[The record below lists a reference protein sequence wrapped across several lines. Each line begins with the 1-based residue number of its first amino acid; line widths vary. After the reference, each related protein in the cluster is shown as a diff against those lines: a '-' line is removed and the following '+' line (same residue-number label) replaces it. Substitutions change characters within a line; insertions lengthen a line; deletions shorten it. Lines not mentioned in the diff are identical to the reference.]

1 MPSAI
6 QVKRADV
13 TADIRAL
20 AALSGLSI
28 TDAIGEAVRDRLAIE
43 RKKADAELT
52 ARLAKVDEI
61 VDRFN
66 RRPIVGPILT
76 DDDLYDE
83 DGLPK

>member
-1 MPSAI
+1 M
-6 QVKRADV
+6 